1 MFKDLKAI
9 KGKYYI
15 QRLIDEG
22 EHEHQDFKFQVS
34 DVHKI
39 AHSLSAFA
47 NNDGGRLLVGVK
59 DNGTIAGLRS
69 EEDLY
74 VLESAAQLYC
84 RPAVE
89 LEMTTFLCEGGAVV
103 LRAVIPRAQERPV
116 RCREASGIWQ
126 AYYRVAD
133 ENIVAHPLMVRAWER
148 SASGMEG
155 ELLSVSEPES
165 AMLRHLSTVQGA
177 TPEDLMRAV
186 RLSLRST
193 ENLIVRLAAM
203 GLVTFR
209 HTPSGFVMALNAD

>member
-22 EHEHQDFKFQVS
+22 EHEHQDFKFQIS

-39 AHSLSAFA
+39 AHSISAFA

-69 EEDLY
+69 EEDIY
-74 VLESAAQLYC
+74 MLESAAQIYC
-84 RPAVE
+84 RPSVE
-89 LEMTTFLCEGGAVV
+89 LEMTTFLCEGGAIV
-103 LRAVIPRAQERPV
+103 LRTIIPRTHDRPV

-126 AYYRVAD
+126 AYYRVGD

-148 SASGMEG
+148 SASGLG
-155 ELLSVSEPES
+155 GCLLKLSDSES
-165 AMLRHLSTVQGA
+165 ALLRYLSTTSGS
-177 TPEDLMRAV
+177 TPEELTRIV

-203 GLVTFR
+203 GLVTFK
-209 HTPSGFVMALNAD
+209 HTSSGFIIVPQEP

>member
-22 EHEHQDFKFQVS
+22 EHEHQDFKFQIS

-39 AHSLSAFA
+39 AHSISAFA

-74 VLESAAQLYC
+74 MLESAAQIYC
-84 RPAVE
+84 RPAVT

-116 RCREASGIWQ
+116 RCREASGQWQ

-148 SASGMEG
+148 VASGDDG
-155 ELLSVSEPES
+155 ELLSLSEPES
-165 AMLRHLSTVQGA
+165 ALLRHLSSVAGA
-177 TPEDLMRAV
+177 TPEELMRVV

-193 ENLIVRLAAM
+193 EELIVRLAAM
-203 GLVTFR
+203 GLVAFR
-209 HTPSGFVMALNAD
+209 HTSAGFIVVQQES